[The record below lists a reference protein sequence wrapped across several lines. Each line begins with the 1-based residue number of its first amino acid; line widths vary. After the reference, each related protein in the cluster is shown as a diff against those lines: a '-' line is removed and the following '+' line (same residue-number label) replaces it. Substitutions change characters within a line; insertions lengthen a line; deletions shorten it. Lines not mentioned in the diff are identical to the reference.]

1 MPIKPLLVHKLKSRL
16 FNPYTVAF
24 LIYAIG
30 ITFLSLVRIDSS
42 NQSILRF
49 EGADKLVHFLFYLGF
64 TFLLALSFKGS
75 LQYNLTFKS
84 QLVIALIA
92 ITYSGI
98 IEFLQGY
105 LTIYRSTEL
114 GDFIANFV
122 GVIFGL
128 ISLKVLNPIF
138 NTMKNPK

>member
-30 ITFLSLVRIDSS
+30 ITFLRLVRIDSK
-42 NQSILRF
+42 SILRF

-128 ISLKVLNPIF
+128 ISLKVLNHIF